1 MKSLQEFTSLHE
13 SNLVSI
19 LKIEDLQMNELE
31 IWGTAQNS
39 TIPEN
44 VMYKIKSYKKI
55 LNKKIW
61 NGLKKLL
68 MLPDQSVES
77 IIFPSKL
84 VVKQELPARIIEL
97 FSTIINEE
105 HTAMISSNTI
115 VVTKVKGKSKILG
128 IFNSS
133 AWDRTKVRDMK
144 INKSFIFSFKDG
156 NI

>member
-13 SNLVSI
+13 S
-19 LKIEDLQMNELE
+19 DL
-31 IWGTAQNS
+31 NS
-39 TIPEN
+39 TIPESLEEWSDEN
-44 VMYKIKSYKKI
+44 FITLKVTLQQCLPLIRYFHNSNSDVMYKIKSYKKI

-68 MLPDQSVES
+68 ILPDQFVES

-84 VVKQELPARIIEL
+84 VNFWDIYDGHA
-97 FSTIINEE
+97 
-105 HTAMISSNTI
+105 NTI
-115 VVTKVKGKSKILG
+115 VVIKVKGKSKILG

-133 AWDRTKVRDMK
+133 AWDRTKVHDMK
-144 INKSFIFSFKDG
+144 TNKSFIFSFKDG